1 MKLAFNSSQR
11 NFIRIAKNLRVGIS
25 LESLDV
31 SFAYIFPINNASQDN
46 LDDDSDDDVDLSED
60 PEQGNLIHK
69 VHIILIVW

>member
-11 NFIRIAKNLRVGIS
+11 NFISIAKNLHVGI
-25 LESLDV
+25 SLDV

>member
-11 NFIRIAKNLRVGIS
+11 NFISIAKNLRVGIS
-25 LESLDV
+25 FDV
-31 SFAYIFPINNASQDN
+31 SFAYNFPINNASQDN